1 MDYVYNYN
9 DMQFFAETKNDIEER
24 MQRRLTYY
32 RMYLYAYMVGKISK
46 EKTEGCVKKSKMS
59 SFWDK
64 ESCLEQ
70 KIYRMMTKW
79 KVRHPIMGIVL
90 CTILG
95 SVLLSLVTEII
106 IDAIIM
112 MTIKSRIFLRRFDLI
127 LCINITQEKG
137 RQHGY
142 N

>member
-1 MDYVYNYN
+1 MRTTEEENMDYVYNYN
-9 DMQFFAETKNDIEER
+9 DMQFFIETKNNIEEK
-24 MQRRLTYY
+24 MHRRLTYY

-70 KIYRMMTKW
+70 KIYGMMTKW
-79 KVRHPIMGIVL
+79 KVRHPIMGIIL

-95 SVLLSLVTEII
+95 SVLLSLLTEII

-112 MTIKSRIFLRRFDLI
+112 ML
-127 LCINITQEKG
+127 
-137 RQHGY
+137 
-142 N
+142 

>member
-32 RMYLYAYMVGKISK
+32 IMYLYAYMVGKISK

-112 MTIKSRIFLRRFDLI
+112 ML
-127 LCINITQEKG
+127 
-137 RQHGY
+137 
-142 N
+142 

>member
-70 KIYRMMTKW
+70 KIYRMVTKW

-112 MTIKSRIFLRRFDLI
+112 ML
-127 LCINITQEKG
+127 
-137 RQHGY
+137 
-142 N
+142 

>member
-64 ESCLEQ
+64 ES
-70 KIYRMMTKW
+70 
-79 KVRHPIMGIVL
+79 H
-90 CTILG
+90 
-95 SVLLSLVTEII
+95 
-106 IDAIIM
+106 
-112 MTIKSRIFLRRFDLI
+112 LRR
-127 LCINITQEKG
+127 NSQMQEHSIKEPVWVCQSCRG
-137 RQHGY
+137 
-142 N
+142 